1 MALPFLKGTPDN
13 STIADL
19 TKMAEQSRS
28 LRSSFEPNWFLN
40 LAFYLGDQWCFWNRG
55 RLDRPRLPAHRLLLV
70 DNRIMPSVMSR
81 VAKKTKQRP
90 IWTVTPNSPDDQD
103 VAAAQLGEL
112 IVEDYWKTLK
122 MQEKL
127 FEVLLWADICGAGF
141 WKMYWDKTLGESN
154 EFVVDQNGQAMLD
167 QMGRPIRAQGI
178 PPQMLQQFQTK
189 TLAQGNVC
197 LEVRSP
203 FMILPDPLANSLE
216 ECEWI
221 IEETVQSPQY
231 VKDHFGVEMQ
241 GDTPA
246 SGGPTD
252 SRYFPSMAGAGGSSY
267 MGVKVYEFWAKPGS
281 KWGSKGK
288 YVAWAKGKELYS
300 DDNKYDCLPYF
311 QFTGVPVPGRF
322 WPTSI
327 TEQLRGPQIELN
339 KVRSQI
345 AENGQR
351 IGNPSIL
358 KDRLANVEY
367 SGVPGEEI
375 LYDSTTPNSVPQ
387 FLQPPEMPV
396 YVREQLQTIQQSMQ
410 EISGQHEVSSSQVPA
425 GVTAA
430 SAINLLLEQDDT
442 RMGPAILDMETQLSA
457 SGQMLLKM
465 IAQYCSEERTM
476 QFAGEDGD
484 YDFVGFKGEM
494 LRNNINIEVQA
505 GSMTPVSKAAKQAG
519 IRDTLTLFI
528 QNGMPLDPRTLRKM
542 VRDLEVGDIEGLFG
556 NITTDIRQVKRENRF
571 MYAGQP
577 IPINTYDND
586 DLHIAEHQDEMKS
599 ARYFRQPQ
607 QVKAIFEA
615 HVALHMNRRA
625 SAQEAAAQSQ
635 MQGQMQ
641 QDQMQ
646 QQASIQAQ
654 DQQHQQAMTQALLQ
668 GHIDMGKQ
676 MQQHSN
682 SMQQQKAQPRP
693 QQGRS

>member
-1 MALPFLKGTPDN
+1 MGG
-13 STIADL
+13 
-19 TKMAEQSRS
+19 Q
-28 LRSSFEPNWFLN
+28 
-40 LAFYLGDQWCFWNRG
+40 
-55 RLDRPRLPAHRLLLV
+55 
-70 DNRIMPSVMSR
+70 MP
-81 VAKKTKQRP
+81 
-90 IWTVTPNSPDDQD
+90 
-103 VAAAQLGEL
+103 
-112 IVEDYWKTLK
+112 
-122 MQEKL
+122 
-127 FEVLLWADICGAGF
+127 
-141 WKMYWDKTLGESN
+141 
-154 EFVVDQNGQAMLD
+154 
-167 QMGRPIRAQGI
+167 
-178 PPQMLQQFQTK
+178 TK
-189 TLAQGNVC
+189 TISQGEVC

-203 FMILPDPLANSLE
+203 FMILPDPLATSLDD
-216 ECEWI
+216 CEWI

-231 VKDHFGVEMQ
+231 VKDHYGVELD

-246 SGGPTD
+246 SAGPTD

-281 KWGSKGK
+281 KYGSKGK

-300 DDNKYDCLPYF
+300 DDNSYGVLPYL

-367 SGVPGEEI
+367 TGVPGEEI

-387 FLQPPEMPV
+387 FLQPPDMPV

-410 EISGQHEVSSSQVPA
+410 EISGAHEVSSSQVPA

-442 RMGPAILDMETQLSA
+442 RLGPAILDMETQLST
-457 SGQMLLKM
+457 SGQRLLKM
-465 IAQYCSEERTM
+465 IAQYYTEERTM
-476 QFAGEDGD
+476 QLAGEDGD
-484 YDFVGFKGEM
+484 FDFVGFKGET
-494 LRNNINIEVQA
+494 LRNNVNISVQA
-505 GSMTPVSKAAKQAG
+505 GSMAPISKAAKQAG

-528 QNGMPLDPRTLRKM
+528 QNGMPLDPRSLRKM

-556 NITTDIRQVKRENRF
+556 NLNTDIRQVKRENRF
-571 MYAGQP
+571 MYGGQP
-577 IPINTYDND
+577 MPINTYDND

-599 ARYFRQPQ
+599 ARYFRQGQ
-607 QVKAIFEA
+607 QIKAMFEA
-615 HVALHMNRRA
+615 HVALHMDRRA

-635 MQGQMQ
+635 MMGQMQ
-641 QDQMQ
+641 QAQG
-646 QQASIQAQ
+646 QADASQQAQ
-654 DQQHQQAMTQALLQ
+654 DQQHQQQMTQSMLQ
-668 GHIDMGKQ
+668 GHIDMQKQ
-676 MQQHSN
+676 MQQHQH
-682 SMQQQKAQPRP
+682 SMQQQKAQPQQRP
-693 QQGRS
+693 NQGRS